1 MPPATTDDDHE
12 NHPDRPMRR
21 LSPSEIRFVGTVR
34 QFRILLHLQCL
45 ALEGRLGGPYDG
57 EACQPDR

>member
-1 MPPATTDDDHE
+1 MPTFTDDDD
-12 NHPDRPMRR
+12 NNPKPRPTRR

-45 ALEGRLGGPYDG
+45 VLEGRLGGPYDG
-57 EACQPDR
+57 EAYQPDR